1 MKTSKTVTIFSM
13 LLVVILCC
21 VVSAMGAVTAFTV
34 NKDNTVTDIDV
45 NAVKRETEVD
55 EPPPPPIHCSGSWKP
70 YSPCTDG
77 KTSRE
82 FEIRFQPNETG
93 IPCPTP
99 LTKTYPCTPGEKQHC
114 LGAYRDFGECQYTGV
129 EQVYGTRSQSY
140 NVIKP
145 KRGEDMRECRDPPL
159 TGDIVED
166 GHVKTVAC
174 EKPCSDDELA
184 GKVGSIGGWKDEV
197 IIARCQKCTGMSEDM
212 CKEWLHPTCE
222 IEVSEHGGEVSGIA
236 DLVDRLQ
243 AKNEGNT
250 SGWKKEGWGNTE
262 GDAIMQGQIS
272 SYRTKGPSWACRY
285 KAFERIL
292 NHPDG
297 SGEST
302 LLTPNTVVVDGA
314 DSWRPVPDGW
324 NDKISAIQIS
334 GGGRRDFSPEAA
346 WRHVDSDSDSD

>member
-1 MKTSKTVTIFSM
+1 MKTSKAVTIFSM

-21 VVSAMGAVTAFTV
+21 VVSAMGAVTVFTI
-34 NKDNTVTDIDV
+34 NKDNTVTEIDV
-45 NAVKRETEVD
+45 DAVKRETEVD
-55 EPPPPPIHCSGSWKP
+55 RPPPPPIHCTGSWGQ

-77 KTSRE
+77 QTTRE

-99 LTKTYPCTPGEKQHC
+99 LTKTYSCTPGEKQHC
-114 LGAYRDFGECQYTGV
+114 LGAYRNFGECQYTGV
-129 EQVYGTRSQSY
+129 EQVYGTKSQSY

-145 KRGEDMRECRDPPL
+145 KRGENMRECRDPPL

-197 IIARCQKCTGMSEDM
+197 IIARCQKCTGMSEEM
-212 CKEWLHPTCE
+212 CEAWLYPTCE
-222 IEVSEHGGEVSGIA
+222 IEVAEHEDGEGI
-236 DLVDRLQ
+236 
-243 AKNEGNT
+243 T
-250 SGWKKEGWGNTE
+250 SGWKKEGFGNTE
-262 GDAIMQGQIS
+262 GDAIMQGKIS

-285 KAFERIL
+285 KAFERLL

-297 SGEST
+297 SGESI
-302 LLTPNTVVVDGA
+302 LLTTDTVSDRW
-314 DSWRPVPDGW
+314 DHWKPLPDGW

-346 WRHVDSDSDSD
+346 WRHVDSDSDSDSD